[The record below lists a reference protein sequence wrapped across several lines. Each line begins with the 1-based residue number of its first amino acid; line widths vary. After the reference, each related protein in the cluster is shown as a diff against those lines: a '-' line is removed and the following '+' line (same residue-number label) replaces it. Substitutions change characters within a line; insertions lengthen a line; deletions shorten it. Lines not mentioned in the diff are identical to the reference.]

1 MQVAANCTNCYKAAY
16 TNSQSKYNMLWNAL
30 NCPVCLIALCAMF
43 RQGRTAK
50 RNQQS
55 HVRMIAGA
63 LVRLDDYCSRALT
76 MVQTYS
82 AKTG

>member
-1 MQVAANCTNCYKAAY
+1 
-16 TNSQSKYNMLWNAL
+16 MLWNAL

-50 RNQQS
+50 HNQQS
-55 HVRMIAGA
+55 HVRMITGA

-82 AKTG
+82 AKIVQLQRDKNRILHKNT